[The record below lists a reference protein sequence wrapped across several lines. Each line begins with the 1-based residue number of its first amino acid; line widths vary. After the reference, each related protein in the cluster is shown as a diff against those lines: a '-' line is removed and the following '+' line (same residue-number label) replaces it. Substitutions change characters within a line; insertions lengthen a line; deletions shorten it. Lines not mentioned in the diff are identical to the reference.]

1 MLDSLEF
8 FLAHYSKDTLWSAGR
23 GMEFEVQCDEIGRGV
38 GEVIEAEK
46 ELVDDLEGVVAR
58 SKSKRCV

>member
-1 MLDSLEF
+1 VLDSLEF
-8 FLAHYSKDTLWSAGR
+8 LLAHDSKDTLWSAGR

-46 ELVDDLEGVVAR
+46 ELVDDLERVVAR
-58 SKSKRCV
+58 SESKRCV

>member
-1 MLDSLEF
+1 VLDSLEF
-8 FLAHYSKDTLWSAGR
+8 FLAHDSKDTLWSAGR

-58 SKSKRCV
+58 SESKRCV